1 MTVAVVT
8 DSAASLPADLVER
21 WGIRVVAQHLVLG
34 GEDHPDGAVATEDVV
49 ARTAEKVT
57 TSAPSPGE
65 FLEVLEPLAAGGAV
79 VVTLASEMSGT
90 YKSAW
95 LAATTLEHGVRVVDS
110 RTAAGAEGLVALSA
124 ARAAAAGATI
134 EEVEAA
140 ALDVAGRVQLVATMP
155 GLEQLV
161 RSGRVPG
168 LAGWAGRVLGL
179 QPLFAFSHGRA
190 RALRPSQSRE
200 AALDRIVARCL
211 AGGGQ
216 KEQALE
222 LLDRLLAGHPNDWKA
237 LGERGWLS
245 VQLDRPAVAGGGG
258 SSLHLAAMHARAEDE
273 ARRLVERVT
282 ATMAP
287 ATAFVA
293 EFSPVMVAHTGPGL
307 VGLAWWWE
315 RPSGPGYAAG
325 SGDGRSRSSTRRHR

>member
-1 MTVAVVT
+1 VTVAVVT

-211 AGGGQ
+211 AG
-216 KEQALE
+216 
-222 LLDRLLAGHPNDWKA
+222 R
-237 LGERGWLS
+237 
-245 VQLDRPAVAGGGG
+245 GG

-282 ATMAP
+282 ATVAP